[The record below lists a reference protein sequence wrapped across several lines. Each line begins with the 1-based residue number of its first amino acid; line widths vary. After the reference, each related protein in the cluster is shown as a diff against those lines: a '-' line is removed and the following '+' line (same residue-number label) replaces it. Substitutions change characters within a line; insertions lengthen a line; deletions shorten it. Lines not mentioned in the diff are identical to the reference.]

1 MRRLRRP
8 EEPRKCWCSLIEAI
22 ISSRYAARS
31 VEGSTANNKSRLIF
45 VAGLLVAAMIGLIIV
60 LIGGE
65 KKDEDAIAAGLPAG
79 CEAVE
84 TPPGRELQLSAPELK
99 APPAG
104 TTATVSTSCG
114 DFTIEL
120 ASAEAPKTTASF
132 VSLADKDVYEDV
144 AFTRIAPGFVIQGG
158 DPTGT
163 QSGGPGYTVEEA
175 PPKNLVYKTGVV
187 AMAKSGAEPPG
198 TSGSQ
203 FFVVTAPAD
212 AGLPPDYALVGQ
224 VSSGMDVVDR
234 IASIGTAS
242 GSDGPPKSP
251 VVIKSVTINPGN
263 G

>member
-1 MRRLRRP
+1 MD
-8 EEPRKCWCSLIEAI
+8 
-22 ISSRYAARS
+22 
-31 VEGSTANNKSRLIF
+31 GSNPNNRSRLIF
-45 VAGLLVAAMIGLIIV
+45 VGAILAAAIVVLVVALVGGGGKDNGDAGV
-60 LIGGE
+60 
-65 KKDEDAIAAGLPAG
+65 AGLPAG
-79 CEAVE
+79 CETVD
-84 TPPGRELQLSAPELK
+84 TPAPHDVQLSAPELK

-120 ASAEAPKTTASF
+120 ATAEAPKTTASF
-132 VSLADKDVYEDV
+132 AYLAGNGVYKDV

-203 FFVVTAPAD
+203 FFVVIAPAD
-212 AGLPPDYALVGQ
+212 AGLPPEYALVGR
-224 VSSGMDVVDR
+224 VSAGMDVVDR

-242 GSDGPPKSP
+242 GTDGPPKSP
-251 VVIKSVTINPGN
+251 VVIRSVTINPGK

>member
-1 MRRLRRP
+1 
-8 EEPRKCWCSLIEAI
+8 
-22 ISSRYAARS
+22 
-31 VEGSTANNKSRLIF
+31 VEGSTANNKSRLLF
-45 VAGLLVAAMIGLIIV
+45 VGTILVAAMVALVIALISS
-60 LIGGE
+60 GE
-65 KKDEDAIAAGLPAG
+65 KEESASAAGLPAG
-79 CEAVE
+79 CQAVD
-84 TPPGRELQLSAPELK
+84 TPPGRDLHQSEPELQ

-120 ASAEAPKTTASF
+120 ATAQAPKTTANF
-132 VSLADKDVYEDV
+132 VSLADKGVYKDV

-163 QSGGPGYTVEEA
+163 QSGGPGYTITEA

-187 AMAKSGAEPPG
+187 AMAKSAAEPPG

-203 FFVVTAPAD
+203 FFVVIAPAD
-212 AGLPPDYALVGQ
+212 AGLPPEYALVGQ
-224 VSSGMDVVDR
+224 VSAGMDTVDR

-251 VVIKSVTINPGN
+251 VVIKSVTINPGK

>member
-1 MRRLRRP
+1 MFFVG
-8 EEPRKCWCSLIEAI
+8 AI
-22 ISSRYAARS
+22 
-31 VEGSTANNKSRLIF
+31 
-45 VAGLLVAAMIGLIIV
+45 LVAAMVALIVV

-65 KKDEDAIAAGLPAG
+65 KDDGEDAGAAGLPAG
-79 CEAVE
+79 CQAVD
-84 TPPGRELQLSAPELK
+84 TPPGRDLQLSAPDLK

-120 ASAEAPKTTASF
+120 ATAEAPKSTANF
-132 VSLADKDVYEDV
+132 VSLAGNGVYKDV

-163 QSGGPGYTVEEA
+163 QSGGPGYTITEA
-175 PPKNLVYKTGVV
+175 PPNGLVYKTGVV
-187 AMAKSGAEPPG
+187 AMAKSAAEPPG

-224 VSSGMDVVDR
+224 VSAGMDVVDR
-234 IASIGTAS
+234 IASVGTAS
-242 GSDGPPKSP
+242 GTDGPPKSP
-251 VVIKSVTINPGN
+251 VVIKSVTINPGK

>member
-1 MRRLRRP
+1 
-8 EEPRKCWCSLIEAI
+8 
-22 ISSRYAARS
+22 
-31 VEGSTANNKSRLIF
+31 VEGSTANNKSRLLF
-45 VAGLLVAAMIGLIIV
+45 VGAILVAAMIGLVVV
-60 LIGGE
+60 LIGSGKDDE
-65 KKDEDAIAAGLPAG
+65 KASAAGLPAG
-79 CEAVE
+79 CQAVD
-84 TPPGRELQLSAPELK
+84 TPPGRDLQLSAPELK

-120 ASAEAPKTTASF
+120 ATAQAPKTTANF
-132 VSLADKDVYEDV
+132 VSLADNGVYKDV

-163 QSGGPGYTVEEA
+163 RSGGPGYTITEV
-175 PPKNLVYKTGVV
+175 PPQNLVYRTGVV
-187 AMAKSGAEPPG
+187 AMTKTPAEPPG
-198 TSGSQ
+198 TAGSE

-212 AGLPPDYALVGQ
+212 AGLPPDYALVGK
-224 VSSGMDVVDR
+224 VSAGMDTVDR

-251 VVIKSVTINPGN
+251 VVIKSVTINPGK